1 MAQMTSLE
9 RIEAALTGGAVDF
22 APVSLWRHFPERDQ
36 TAEALADVT
45 LEWQSRFGF
54 DFVKLMPPGDYATID
69 WGAESSYQGSTGGTR
84 QTTKFPI
91 NSIEDWAKIK
101 PVPIDRGRNRE
112 VIEAARLVNERLGGG
127 IPVLQ
132 TIFSP
137 LTIAMKLS
145 DGKVLDHMRQQ
156 PDNVHEALAAITEV
170 TRQMTVATL
179 ERGAYG
185 IFFATQC
192 ATTDLVSVAEYREFG
207 AAYDLQVL
215 AAAGASRFT
224 LAHIH
229 GSNIMFDEMKTYPAH
244 ALNWHD
250 RRTDVGRRS
259 GIERSD
265 GRRWYARKRHGHH
278 DVPTSRRP
286 GPRRHRLPLRPPRHD
301 RPRLRHADHDTRGEC
316 AGRGGCGARVALSM
330 RDRGGDEPPL
340 RRSRGG

>member
-1 MAQMTSLE
+1 MAQMSSLE
-9 RIEAALTGGAVDF
+9 RIEAVLTGGAVDF

-54 DFVKLMPPGDYATID
+54 DFIKLMPPGDYATID

-91 NSIEDWAKIK
+91 NRIEDWAKIK

-112 VIEAARLVNERLGGG
+112 VIAAARLVNERLGGE

-145 DGKVLDHMRQQ
+145 DGKVLNHMRQQ
-156 PDNVHEALAAITEV
+156 PANVHEALAAITEV
-170 TRQMTVATL
+170 TRQMTATTL

-192 ATTDLVSVAEYREFG
+192 ATTDLVSIAEYREFG

-224 LAHIH
+224 LVHIH

-250 RRTDVGRRS
+250 RRTTPTLAEGQASSGLTVVG
-259 GIERSD
+259 GMHEKD
-265 GRRWYARKRHGHH
+265 MATMTPQQAADQARDAIDSLSARH
-278 DVPTSRRP
+278 VMIAP
-286 GPRRHRLPLRPPRHD
+286 GCVMPITTPEANVR
-301 RPRLRHADHDTRGEC
+301 AVVAAVRG
-316 AGRGGCGARVALSM
+316 
-330 RDRGGDEPPL
+330 
-340 RRSRGG
+340 

>member
-1 MAQMTSLE
+1 MAQMTSRE
-9 RIEAALTGGAVDF
+9 RVEAALAGGAVDF
-22 APVSLWRHFPERDQ
+22 APVSLWKHFPERDQ
-36 TAEALADVT
+36 TAEAIADVT
-45 LEWQSRFGF
+45 LEWQGRFGF
-54 DFVKLMPPGDYATID
+54 DFIKLMPPGDYATID

-91 NSIEDWAKIK
+91 NRIEDWAKIK

-112 VIEAARLVNERLGGG
+112 VIEAARLVDERLGGD

-145 DGKVLDHMRQQ
+145 DGKVIEHLRQQ
-156 PDNVHEALAAITEV
+156 PGSVHEALTAITEV
-170 TRQMTVATL
+170 TRQMTAATL

-215 AAAGASRFT
+215 TAAVASRFT
-224 LAHIH
+224 LVHIH
-229 GSNIMFDEMKTYPAH
+229 GAHIMFDEMTTYPAH

-250 RRTDVGRRS
+250 RRTAPTLAEGQASSGLTVVG
-259 GIERSD
+259 GMHEKD
-265 GRRWYARKRHGHH
+265 MATMTPAEAAAQAR
-278 DVPTSRRP
+278 DAI
-286 GPRRHRLPLRPPRHD
+286 D
-301 RPRLRHADHDTRGEC
+301 
-316 AGRGGCGARVALSM
+316 ALSARHVM
-330 RDRGGDEPPL
+330 IAPGCVMPTTTPESTVKVVVDAVRKHGTVG
-340 RRSRGG
+340 

>member
-250 RRTDVGRRS
+250 RRTAPTLAEGQASSGLTVVGGMHEKDMATMTSQQAADQARD
-259 GIERSD
+259 GIDSLS
-265 GRRWYARKRHGHH
+265 ARH
-278 DVPTSRRP
+278 VMIAP
-286 GPRRHRLPLRPPRHD
+286 GCVMPITTPEANVRAVVD
-301 RPRLRHADHDTRGEC
+301 AVRG
-316 AGRGGCGARVALSM
+316 
-330 RDRGGDEPPL
+330 
-340 RRSRGG
+340 

>member
-1 MAQMTSLE
+1 MAQMSSLE
-9 RIEAALTGGAVDF
+9 RIEAVLTGGAVDF

-54 DFVKLMPPGDYATID
+54 DFIKLMPPGDYATID

-91 NSIEDWAKIK
+91 NRIEDWAKIK

-112 VIEAARLVNERLGGG
+112 VIAAARLVNERLGGE

-145 DGKVLDHMRQQ
+145 DGKVLNHMRQQ
-156 PDNVHEALAAITEV
+156 PANVHEALAAITEV
-170 TRQMTVATL
+170 TRQMTATTL

-192 ATTDLVSVAEYREFG
+192 ATTDLVSIAEYREFG

-224 LAHIH
+224 LVHLH

-250 RRTDVGRRS
+250 RRTTPTLAEGQASSGLTVVG
-259 GIERSD
+259 GMHEKD
-265 GRRWYARKRHGHH
+265 MATMTPQQAADQARDAIDSLSARH
-278 DVPTSRRP
+278 VMIAP
-286 GPRRHRLPLRPPRHD
+286 GCVMPISTPEANVR
-301 RPRLRHADHDTRGEC
+301 AVVAAVRG
-316 AGRGGCGARVALSM
+316 
-330 RDRGGDEPPL
+330 
-340 RRSRGG
+340 

>member
-1 MAQMTSLE
+1 MAQMSSLE
-9 RIEAALTGGAVDF
+9 RIEAVLTGGAVDF

-54 DFVKLMPPGDYATID
+54 DFIKLMPPGDYATID

-91 NSIEDWAKIK
+91 NRIEDWAKIK

-112 VIEAARLVNERLGGG
+112 VIAAARLVNERLGGE

-145 DGKVLDHMRQQ
+145 DGKVLNHMRQQ
-156 PDNVHEALAAITEV
+156 PANVHEALAAITEV
-170 TRQMTVATL
+170 THQMTATTL

-192 ATTDLVSVAEYREFG
+192 ATTDLVSIAEYREFG

-224 LAHIH
+224 LVHLH

-250 RRTDVGRRS
+250 RRTTPTLAEGQASSGLTVVG
-259 GIERSD
+259 GMHEKD
-265 GRRWYARKRHGHH
+265 MATMTPQQAADQARDAIDSLSARH
-278 DVPTSRRP
+278 VMIAP
-286 GPRRHRLPLRPPRHD
+286 GCVMPITTPEANVR
-301 RPRLRHADHDTRGEC
+301 AVVAAVRG
-316 AGRGGCGARVALSM
+316 
-330 RDRGGDEPPL
+330 
-340 RRSRGG
+340 